1 LRILLIEDDSTLS
14 ASVTMK
20 LRAHNCVVDA
30 TRLGEDGLEMAKIY
44 DYDIIL
50 LDLML
55 PDIDGHEVLRGL
67 RTARIRTPILVLS
80 GTGATATGT
89 TGAGSKIKSLSLG
102 ADDFLSKPFDL
113 RELLA
118 RIQTIVRR
126 SKGHSESVIRI
137 GKLSLNI
144 ERQQVEIDGRPLR
157 LPNKEYRVLEL
168 LCLRKGATLTK
179 EMFLNHLY
187 GGRDEPDHK
196 IIDVY
201 ICKLRRKLSE
211 ATGEWSGIETVW
223 GRGYVLRDPIEATIY
238 R

>member
-1 LRILLIEDDSTLS
+1 MRILLIEDDSTLS

>member
-14 ASVTMK
+14 ASITMK

-55 PDIDGHEVLRGL
+55 PDIEGYEVLRGL
-67 RTARIRTPILVLS
+67 RTGRIRTPILVLS
-80 GTGATATGT
+80 GTGA

-187 GGRDEPDHK
+187 EGRDEPDHK